1 MICFVVSQNTFWDD
15 VNRHKGKFHRSAL
28 GSCWEFRTVWE
39 LCIWTFEVLV
49 LLTLMGN
56 TVISW
61 IEIFQRDVV
70 TAAFAQLWYPFGKSY
85 RSQIIRTV
93 ARGMRKFWCPDST
106 IWFIFYFLSL
116 SLSEIAN
123 NRCLN
128 SSQVKNSNWFQKK
141 LD

>member
-1 MICFVVSQNTFWDD
+1 
-15 VNRHKGKFHRSAL
+15 
-28 GSCWEFRTVWE
+28 
-39 LCIWTFEVLV
+39 
-49 LLTLMGN
+49 MGN

-128 SSQVKNSNWFQKK
+128 SSQVKNSN
-141 LD
+141 